1 MDEEMKKEPHSEVK
15 SEAGVGIGTKIE
27 SRHTKRVHNAELYA
41 ATRELKINPWSK
53 ESLTL
58 HYAMFTAFACACA
71 IGYDGSLM
79 TGVIAIEQFQDTFHT
94 GTTGTSVSIIY
105 SFYTVKGD
113 SGSMIGAPFA
123 AIVSDKFGRLKGMFC
138 GGIVIIIGMIIAATA
153 STTPQFVVGRAVI
166 GVGTAFMS
174 VAAPTYCLEIAFP
187 HWRGLCTGMFN
198 MGWFGGSI
206 PAAAVTFACS
216 QLDSDYSWKIP
227 VIFQA
232 LGSVIVILSV
242 LFLPES
248 PRYLMAN
255 GREEEAEKFLVKYH
269 GCGRSDSSLVRLEIE
284 EMKEGIRQDGID
296 KSFCDYRPFLF
307 THSGRW
313 RTAQVVMMAVFGNFS
328 GNGLGYYNTVIFAN
342 LGIASVS
349 EQLAYNIL
357 NSAIGAIATAVALC
371 LVDRIPRRKIL
382 VTGSFGCAVMLAI
395 NSGLSAALESQGSHI
410 QKSYARGAL
419 AAYFLF
425 TFVFSLTYT
434 PLQSIVPTEALETT
448 QRAKGWLFTIFSS
461 VDWALSTNLPGRSLW
476 GIWDISISIS
486 LWAGMC
492 LNQACGIS
500 LGEHLHNRVEAQG
513 RTLEQLEMVYK
524 QPNPVKASLQVDKIS
539 VQDDGNIVEDNGSV

>member
-371 LVDRIPRRKIL
+371 LVDRIPGER
-382 VTGSFGCAVMLAI
+382 F
-395 NSGLSAALESQGSHI
+395 
-410 QKSYARGAL
+410 
-419 AAYFLF
+419 F
-425 TFVFSLTYT
+425 
-434 PLQSIVPTEALETT
+434 IVPTEALETT
-448 QRAKGWLFTIFSS
+448 QRAKGMAVYNFLVGGLGFINQFAGPIALGNMGYKYIYIF
-461 VDWALSTNLPGRSLW
+461 VG
-476 GIWDISISIS
+476 WDVLES
-486 LWAGMC
+486 GMWYFF
-492 LNQACGIS
+492 G
-500 LGEHLHNRVEAQG
+500 VEAQG